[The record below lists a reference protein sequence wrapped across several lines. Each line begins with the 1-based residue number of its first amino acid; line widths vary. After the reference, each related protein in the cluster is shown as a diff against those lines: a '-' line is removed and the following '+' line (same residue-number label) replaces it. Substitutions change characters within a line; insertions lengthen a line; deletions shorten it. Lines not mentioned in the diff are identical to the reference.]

1 MLDVKQ
7 KDKIIK
13 EYGVRKGDTG
23 SVEVQTAILTKEIKE
38 LLKHL
43 KKHPKD
49 IHSKRGLLQMIDK
62 RRKLLKY
69 LQSKSMRRYNSLIK
83 KLGLK
88 KAKEPAKESK

>member
-13 EYGVRKGDTG
+13 EYEVHKSDTG

-49 IHSKRGLLQMIDK
+49 LHSKRGLLQMVDK

-69 LQSKSMRRYNSLIK
+69 LQSKSMRRYNGLIK

-88 KAKEPAKESK
+88 KAKEPDKESK